1 MPHFYLH
8 HRDGETLLKDPD
20 GREFRSLGEARLE
33 AILSARELM
42 SARVLAGRKPNHGRF
57 EIADASNNVVLVVW
71 FEEAISAGI

>member
-20 GREFRSLGEARLE
+20 GREFRSLDEARLE